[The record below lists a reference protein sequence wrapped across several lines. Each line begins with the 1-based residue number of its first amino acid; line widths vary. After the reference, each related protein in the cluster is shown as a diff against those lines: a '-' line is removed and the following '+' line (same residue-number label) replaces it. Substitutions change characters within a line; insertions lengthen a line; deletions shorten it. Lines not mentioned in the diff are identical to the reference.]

1 MGLGNALRRFRG
13 RQAQSD
19 TAPAPPARRK
29 PSKHRDAST
38 FHERIS
44 GRYDHR
50 SPRPS
55 THGQSATERAHRK
68 QPSRENQ
75 NQKQKADQERI
86 VIQSYRS
93 TAVEIANRIKV
104 FFPEFDGD
112 AQSLNMHIKL
122 SGFRTDLQKALGS
135 YRAALGRN
143 TGPNVDDILDTL
155 AQIDKRLAA
164 KPHQIPGSSSRTR
177 SQALGQTNYLGSPS
191 VADNAQLLTKLSSGT
206 SHRSCALDIRPSHL
220 QRLSNRRA
228 SSPSPNSVNDGS
240 SSSGETYATAMQ
252 HAAITADGMTSVERL
267 APSQQCIN
275 GHRNA
280 SFRENSNESYLE
292 PASSSQSFATYEE
305 LLKANMDDSSSRQ
318 NAPVEPKSSRMRH
331 QEDRESPQ
339 PWQGDY
345 YQKYGSTVRGKEGKR
360 TEFDWSR
367 GPRSPVP
374 IPDDVRDDGN
384 SESGDEG
391 PLHLVSSRTS
401 NSLHQKAQSARTDTD
416 GRQHSDFLATDV
428 CGSLSGGASRKD
440 SQPGSAFRPSDQLL
454 NKKPSS
460 SRVTS
465 MDQPMLTTTSNMSF
479 ASSLYQTR
487 NARVGSINDT
497 GIFLRRSNVRGDG
510 RCLFRALVRCRA
522 IVKGLPIPGER
533 AEREEADI
541 LRARA
546 IEELIKHQELLDRFF
561 VIEGDFVQ
569 YLRKMSHPRTYGGE
583 PELLMLA
590 KVLHVPIAV
599 YVLKGQ
605 AYRQIQVYGKQY
617 QGEPL
622 RILYSD
628 GVHYDSLIVAMRT
641 SRHG

>member
-29 PSKHRDAST
+29 PSKHRDVST
-38 FHERIS
+38 FHERAA

-50 SPRPS
+50 SFRSS
-55 THGQSATERAHRK
+55 TYSQSGTGRTYRK
-68 QPSRENQ
+68 QPSREHQ
-75 NQKQKADQERI
+75 NQRQRADQERI

-93 TAVEIANRIKV
+93 RAVESANRTML
-104 FFPEFDGD
+104 FFPEFDAD
-112 AQSLNMHIKL
+112 PQSLKMHIKL
-122 SGFRTDLQKALGS
+122 SDLKTELHKALES

-143 TGPNVDDILDTL
+143 TGPNIDDIVDTL

-164 KPHQIPGSSSRTR
+164 KPHQIPNKISSTR
-177 SQALGQTNYLGSPS
+177 PQDLEQASHLGSES
-191 VADNAQLLTKLSSGT
+191 VADSTRFRTKLSSAT
-206 SHRSCALDIRPSHL
+206 SHRPCALDIRPSRHQTTPNL
-220 QRLSNRRA
+220 RA
-228 SSPSPNSVNDGS
+228 SSPSRNSINDGS

-252 HAAITADGMTSVERL
+252 HAAITADAMANVERV
-267 APSQQCIN
+267 APSHQYMN
-275 GHRNA
+275 GRRNA
-280 SFRENSNESYLE
+280 SFRENSNESYME

-305 LLKANMDDSSSRQ
+305 LLKATLNDSSSRQ
-318 NAPVEPKSSRMRH
+318 KVSVEPKSSRMKH

-339 PWQGDY
+339 PLQGHY
-345 YQKYGSTVRGKEGKR
+345 YQKSSSIATRRESQPA
-360 TEFDWSR
+360 EFDWSR

-374 IPDDVRDDGN
+374 VPDDVRDDGN

-401 NSLHQKAQSARTDTD
+401 NSLHQKAESARTGTDT
-416 GRQHSDFLATDV
+416 RYLADFPATDM
-428 CGSLSGGASRKD
+428 CQSSSGGVDRKH
-440 SQPGSAFRPSDQLL
+440 SQPGGAIRPSDQPL
-454 NKKPSS
+454 NKEPPSS
-460 SRVTS
+460 KATT
-465 MDQPMLTTTSNMSF
+465 MGQPMLTATNNMSF

-522 IVKGLPIPGER
+522 IAKGLPIPVER

-541 LRARA
+541 LRGRA